1 MEKSKIFEGEI
12 NYIKDSD
19 IKKSLEVMLNK
30 LPDYFFKVPASST
43 GKYHPKYALGDGG
56 LVRHTKAACRVAV
69 ELLSNPLIAA
79 KYTSREQDLMIMG
92 LVLHDGLK
100 LGLPEERYTRFDH
113 PILVANYIKDNKSEL
128 FLTDQ
133 DISFL
138 TDAIKTHMGVWTKD
152 YNGNEVLEKPKT
164 KYQTFVHLCDYLAS
178 RKSILFDF
186 DSDNNILF

>member
-1 MEKSKIFEGEI
+1 MEKSRIFLNEI
-12 NYIKDSD
+12 NYIKDAD
-19 IKKSLEVMLNK
+19 IKKSLEVMLDK

-56 LVRHTKAACRVAV
+56 LVRHTKAAARVAV
-69 ELLSNPLIAA
+69 ELFSNPLISS
-79 KYTSREQDLMIMG
+79 KYTNREQDLIIMA

-113 PILVANYIKDNKSEL
+113 PILIANYIKDNKSEL
-128 FLTDQ
+128 FLSDQ
-133 DISFL
+133 DIEFL
-138 TDAIKTHMGVWTKD
+138 MNIVKTHMGVWTKD

-186 DSDNNILF
+186 DSNNNILF